1 MPKIRNILTTSSP
14 QLVQLINQHQKLA
27 RTETSTLKA
36 RIAQIDRIKKGGPHA
51 PVVRAILKLVVI
63 RHKVYGSDT
72 FRPEFSPLTERC
84 PLSRIATWTGVL
96 LNPASRRARCTKPQ
110 MRPEL
115 FPKTTDMYLPG
126 FSTRHAYSKDLRRR
140 FW

>member
-1 MPKIRNILTTSSP
+1 MNAVIAGRKQSPRGDTLLMPKIRNILTTSSP

-72 FRPEFSPLTERC
+72 FR
-84 PLSRIATWTGVL
+84 A
-96 LNPASRRARCTKPQ
+96 
-110 MRPEL
+110 
-115 FPKTTDMYLPG
+115 
-126 FSTRHAYSKDLRRR
+126 
-140 FW
+140 